1 MNNRTR
7 ARFLQRESGLTYQQ
21 ALTFIREFGFRSV
34 RIRKRLDKRVDLR
47 EIDMKLFVKLQAKG
61 DFSPKKRR
69 HNAKSKS
76 VEAH

>member
-1 MNNRTR
+1 
-7 ARFLQRESGLTYQQ
+7 
-21 ALTFIREFGFRSV
+21 
-34 RIRKRLDKRVDLR
+34 LDKRVDLR